1 MYIFLTKFCEK
12 EKSYEPNNNKY
23 CKSYQNKQINNVMKK
38 ITWSFSKRLL
48 SKNIMNCFL
57 LLLLL
62 FIVANVEHRGTETEK
77 VGGVRL

>member
-1 MYIFLTKFCEK
+1 MKKKKVMNQIIINIVNHIK
-12 EKSYEPNNNKY
+12 
-23 CKSYQNKQINNVMKK
+23 NKQINNVMKK